1 MRFHARPGFDL
12 RPSPSVF
19 AGLESNVRTRQRIG
33 GDAESIP
40 LARKQFAVHSDPR
53 EASTGTSFGTVGLVV
68 SDAMIVDA
76 GQRLAAAARSPA
88 RVVLFGSRA
97 RGDAREDSDLDFLV
111 IEEHLDSKLS
121 EMVRL
126 RDALPP
132 LAVPVDVVVVSEEEV
147 ARRSPVPSTLVHRAL
162 REGRILVPA

>member
-1 MRFHARPGFDL
+1 MAEGTRLLSEYRGLNSIADSNPAL
-12 RPSPSVF
+12 SVF
-19 AGLESNVRTRQRIG
+19 AGLR
-33 GDAESIP
+33 P
-40 LARKQFAVHSDPR
+40 LFEPGS
-53 EASTGTSFGTVGLVV
+53 STWSYFSEVSSGSSFGTVGLVV
-68 SDAMIVDA
+68 NDAMIVDA

-147 ARRSPVPSTLVHRAL
+147 ARRSPVPSTLEHRAL
-162 REGRILVPA
+162 REGRIIVPA